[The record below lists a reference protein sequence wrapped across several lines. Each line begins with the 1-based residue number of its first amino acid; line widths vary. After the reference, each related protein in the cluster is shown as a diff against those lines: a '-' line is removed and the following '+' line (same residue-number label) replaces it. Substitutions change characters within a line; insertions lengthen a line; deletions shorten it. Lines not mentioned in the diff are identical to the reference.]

1 MNIRLNW
8 AEFKT
13 LIDNNIISWKYA
25 ENSILYFLYGAEG
38 LFVYTCNIIK
48 DGGTDQTDFETNY
61 KSNAAARLKMD
72 VNVET
77 TVTVEQLRTSPR
89 FYLSDTVVALSETED
104 TQLVSLDFD
113 GKLDGISLSFNRDDV
128 ELVLI
133 VDAVEI
139 FRESLA
145 NLKSAAT
152 YYFDTNGIML
162 FPINVRN
169 DGKQVAFKWDAP
181 ADVRQNFTVKAK
193 ALKSS
198 TKMKAIAVA
207 YRVKA

>member
-89 FYLSDTVVALSETED
+89 FYLSDTVIALSETED

-145 NLKSAAT
+145 NLKSAPLT
-152 YYFDTNGIML
+152 
-162 FPINVRN
+162 
-169 DGKQVAFKWDAP
+169 
-181 ADVRQNFTVKAK
+181 
-193 ALKSS
+193 
-198 TKMKAIAVA
+198 
-207 YRVKA
+207 